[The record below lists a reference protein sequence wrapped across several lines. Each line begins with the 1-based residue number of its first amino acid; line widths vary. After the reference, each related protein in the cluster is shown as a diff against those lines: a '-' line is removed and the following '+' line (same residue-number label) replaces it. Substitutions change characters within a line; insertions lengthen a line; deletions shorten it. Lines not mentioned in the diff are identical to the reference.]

1 MAVSRRET
9 LIVPDVHEFPGHI
22 ACDSAS
28 NAEVVV
34 PLVRAGQVIGV
45 LDIDSP
51 VKGRFDEEDGRGL
64 EAVAKALV
72 AVYPDA
78 AVNV

>member
-1 MAVSRRET
+1 M
-9 LIVPDVHEFPGHI
+9 
-22 ACDSAS
+22 
-28 NAEVVV
+28 
-34 PLVRAGQVIGV
+34 RAGQVIGV

-51 VKGRFDEEDGRGL
+51 VKGRFDEEDGLGL